1 MAASQILS
9 AGETDGC
16 AIGQSTSDTVSAY
29 YGVTPVSQQSAITA
43 VATTAPVAETSTGA
57 ACYGLTSTQLSAMVT
72 AVNSLITALQKFGI
86 TA

>member
-1 MAASQILS
+1 MAIGRYYGSY
-9 AGETDGC
+9 EPDGTSL
-16 AIGQSTSDTVSAY
+16 GQSTADTVSV

-43 VATTAPVAETSTGA
+43 VATTSPVAETSTGA
-57 ACYGLTSTQLSAMVT
+57 ACYGLSSTQLSAMVT